1 MHGNNVDVS
10 PKTADSSDHLSFL
23 HWIPRGGFSFVIHL
37 LVCVS
42 VEVEVEGQG
51 KGVVILGIDSSIY
64 GSK

>member
-10 PKTADSSDHLSFL
+10 PKTADSSDRFSFL

-51 KGVVILGIDSSIY
+51 RGL
-64 GSK
+64 